1 MKGIERTGVGRVGAE
16 GKREVW
22 GVFLPLPSL
31 CACHT
36 CSKLIDSSNLASLVN
51 IMYNTSAS

>member
-1 MKGIERTGVGRVGAE
+1 MKGIERAKVGRVGV
-16 GKREVW
+16 EVW

-31 CACHT
+31 CACYT

-51 IMYNTSAS
+51 IMYNTSASW